1 MWPLLAISRSKQC
14 YTVCMYSVVFVL
26 SGLDY
31 ARVAFTGIT
40 YLSRIALKK
49 NVKTAWAVSEKGL
62 VFYHL
67 IRGDNRAL

>member
-1 MWPLLAISRSKQC
+1 
-14 YTVCMYSVVFVL
+14 MYSVVFLL

-31 ARVAFTGIT
+31 AGVAFTGIT

-49 NVKTAWAVSEKGL
+49 NVKTASAVSKKGL

-67 IRGDNRAL
+67 IRGDSRAL

>member
-1 MWPLLAISRSKQC
+1 
-14 YTVCMYSVVFVL
+14 MYSVVFVL

-49 NVKTAWAVSEKGL
+49 NVKAAWAVSEKGL

-67 IRGDNRAL
+67 IRGDSRAL